1 MIDVFLLERVR
12 ALDSI
17 LYMPNVSLSLH
28 KDMHIVS
35 EHTARL
41 RLLRNHLSIA
51 AIELYSAMGGARRE
65 ISLTPLHGL

>member
-1 MIDVFLLERVR
+1 MFSCYI
-12 ALDSI
+12 SI
-17 LYMPNVSLSLH
+17 LYVPNVSLSLH

-51 AIELYSAMGGARRE
+51 AIELYSAIGGARRE
-65 ISLTPLHGL
+65 MTLTPLHGL

>member
-1 MIDVFLLERVR
+1 MFFCY
-12 ALDSI
+12 DSI
-17 LYMPNVSLSLH
+17 HYMPNVSLSIH
-28 KDMHIVS
+28 KCIPIFTQGYAIVS

-65 ISLTPLHGL
+65 MTLTPLHGL